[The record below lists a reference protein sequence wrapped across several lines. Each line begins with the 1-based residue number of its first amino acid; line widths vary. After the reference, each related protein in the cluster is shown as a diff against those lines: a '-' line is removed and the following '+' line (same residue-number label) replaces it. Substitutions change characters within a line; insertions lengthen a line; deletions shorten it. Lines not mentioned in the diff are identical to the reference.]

1 MSEIKKDIPLP
12 TEIIL
17 SNLKSKKSMKKSL
30 LSLAV
35 ACVAPASVNAQ
46 SFNHLGISV
55 EAGVHGAGV
64 NLTAPILDKHLY
76 LTLGYNFPAV
86 NYDMD
91 VDVSAGE
98 FNKSVQSLN
107 TSIEQY
113 NTISGDNL
121 GKAKPF
127 NQDITVK
134 ASADIKLFNNA
145 KALLQY
151 FPSSSHS
158 FHFTAGVMIGQED
171 FLNLSGDIDKAS
183 WANYQG
189 IVSNAQNLNSKLP
202 TDQQVKI
209 DDKLRFKI
217 DEQVMEIDNNGHVE
231 ADVTY
236 SKIKPYFGIGF
247 GKAIP
252 ENKRV
257 GFQFELGAWY
267 HGTPKI
273 ESQCENTSTDPET
286 VSEGIDGVGD
296 ILSKIQVMPTITFRI
311 TGRLF

>member
-1 MSEIKKDIPLP
+1 MP
-12 TEIIL
+12 TEILL

-35 ACVAPASVNAQ
+35 ACVATASVNAQ

-64 NLTAPILDKHLY
+64 NLAAPILDKHLY

-98 FNKSVQSLN
+98 FNKSVQTLN
-107 TSIEQY
+107 GRIDQY
-113 NTISGDNL
+113 NTTFNTNL
-121 GKAKPF
+121 QKAAPF
-127 NQDITVK
+127 NQDITVT
-134 ASADIKLFNNA
+134 ASADIKMFNNF

-151 FPSSSHS
+151 YPSKNHT

-183 WANYQG
+183 WTNYNN
-189 IVSNAQNLNSKLP
+189 IVAAARNLNNQLP
-202 TDQQVKI
+202 IDQQVTI

-267 HGTPKI
+267 HGSPKI
-273 ESQCENTSTDPET
+273 ESDWENSSIDPET

>member
-1 MSEIKKDIPLP
+1 
-12 TEIIL
+12 
-17 SNLKSKKSMKKSL
+17 MKKSL

-35 ACVAPASVNAQ
+35 VCVATASANGQ
-46 SFNHLGISV
+46 CFNHLGVSV
-55 EAGVHGAGV
+55 EAGIAHGAGV

-107 TSIEQY
+107 TSIDQY
-113 NTISGDNL
+113 NAISGGNL
-121 GKAKPF
+121 KNATPF
-127 NQDITVK
+127 NLDITVT
-134 ASADIKLFNNA
+134 ASADIKMFNNF

-151 FPSSSHS
+151 YPSKNHT

-171 FLNLSGDIDKAS
+171 FLNLSGDIDKTS
-183 WANYQG
+183 WTNYNS
-189 IVSNAQNLNSKLP
+189 IVAAARDLNNQLP
-202 TDQQVKI
+202 TNQQVTI

-231 ADVTY
+231 ANVTY

-267 HGTPKI
+267 HGTPTI
-273 ESQCENTSTDPET
+273 ESEWENTSIDPST
-286 VSEGIDGVGD
+286 VNDGIDGVGD
-296 ILSKIQVMPTITFRI
+296 ILSKIQVMPTLTFRI